1 VAKAARPMRLEGDP
15 SLQRPVDV
23 PVLRGDYT
31 QLHKATGWEPEIDL
45 DQTLSDLL
53 EEWRSRVDR

>member
-1 VAKAARPMRLEGDP
+1 MKSALALDSEVEV
-15 SLQRPVDV
+15 SLDV

-31 QLHKATGWEPEIDL
+31 RLNKATGWEPAIDL

-53 EEWRSRVDR
+53 EEWRAHVQT